1 MNINDSEVVLS
12 VLQNAGYSLCDDI
25 KKADV
30 ILVNT
35 CSIRENA
42 EQRVWGRLDLFLQ
55 EKKRRSG
62 VVVGVLGCMAERLKQ
77 SLLEHAAV
85 DFVAG
90 PDSYRRIAGLIEGA
104 SQGAGLG
111 HSFLRHV
118 ERTRLLVH
126 VLDISG
132 SENRDPLQDFELIN
146 NEIFSYDEALRRL
159 PMIVVANKMDMPD
172 AEKNLERFTKKYGG
186 DYEIVPMTTIIHEG
200 VAQLIKLVA
209 DKLETLPPAQPLEF
223 EKFSL
228 DDEEKDDFAVEKL
241 DDDVFEVTGGLVKIL
256 ARKVNMDDY
265 DSFGYFQRVLKER
278 GVIDALRRSGA
289 HDGCTV
295 IMGEI
300 EFDFVD

>member
-1 MNINDSEVVLS
+1 MLELKTIADVGLVGFPNVGKSTLLS
-12 VLQNAGYSLCDDI
+12 VISSAKPKIANYHFTTLSPNL
-25 KKADV
+25 
-30 ILVNT
+30 
-35 CSIRENA
+35 
-42 EQRVWGRLDLFLQ
+42 
-55 EKKRRSG
+55 G
-62 VVVGVLGCMAERLKQ
+62 VVSAYDKT
-77 SLLEHAAV
+77 
-85 DFVAG
+85 FVVADI
-90 PDSYRRIAGLIEGA
+90 PGLIEGA